1 MIWHF
6 LALLTACLWG
16 STFAASSILITAGM
30 TPAEIMCL
38 RFILA
43 YILLLPFCR
52 KSIITPW
59 RDELLFVLLGITGGS
74 VYFLS
79 ENYAVKLTNYTSTV
93 ALIVCTCPILTA
105 LINRMLWR
113 TEHLSGRFIAGS
125 LIALAGVSLVVLNGV
140 FVLDD
145 NPWVI
150 LLSFGAALL
159 WSVYSLL
166 LKVQEKRY
174 GSDVITRKVFLWGI
188 ITMLPV
194 CIIETLNGGSNIFP
208 MGEDGALS
216 INMPLLLSTRVLT
229 ALLFLALVASL
240 GCFLVWNIVCRRLSV
255 VTTSNYLYFNP
266 VTSLFVGAILLSETI
281 TLLAIL
287 GCAITILGV
296 WLCNSVSRKTEG
308 LSRCAK

>member
-1 MIWHF
+1 MIWHL
-6 LALLTACLWG
+6 LALITACLWG

-52 KSIITPW
+52 KSIITSW

-113 TEHLSGRFIAGS
+113 TERLSGRFIAGS
-125 LIALAGVSLVVLNGV
+125 LIALVGVSLVVLNGV

-159 WSVYSLL
+159 WSIYSLI

-194 CIIETLNGGSNIFP
+194 CIIETICGGSNIFLL
-208 MGEDGALS
+208 GEEGSLS
-216 INMPLLLSTRVLT
+216 VNLPLLFSTRVLL

-240 GCFLVWNIVCRRLSV
+240 GCFLVWNIVCRRLTV
-255 VTTSNYLYFNP
+255 VTASNYLYFNP
-266 VTSLFVGAILLSETI
+266 VTSLFVGAILLDESVTF
-281 TLLAIL
+281 LAII

-296 WLCNSVSRKTEG
+296 WLCNSK
-308 LSRCAK
+308 K